1 MSADALI
8 QVKDLDLSYVKEGKP
23 FEVIKGLNLSV
34 GKGEFAVLVGPSDS
48 GKTCLLRLIAGFENP
63 TGGEILVNGQPVTGP
78 DPSRGYVF
86 QDMVLFPWM
95 TVYENASFGP
105 KSQGLDEKDVKEVTS
120 KWLDKIGLTK
130 FKEKYLHELSGGMQQ
145 RVGFARVMVN
155 NPEVLLCDEP
165 LGQLDWVSR
174 ETLSN
179 EILQVW
185 QDTGKTV
192 VYVTQ
197 AIEEAVYL
205 AQKIYIFTPRPGRVA
220 QTLEVNLPKKRWED
234 KDLRFK
240 KEYYGYV
247 EQLRE
252 IITKQA
258 SKSKEPVE
266 KGPCSP

>member
-1 MSADALI
+1 MSTDAFI
-8 QVKDLDLSYVKEGKP
+8 QVRNLDLAYMKEGKP
-23 FEVIKGLNLSV
+23 FQVMKDMNLNINKGD
-34 GKGEFAVLVGPSDS
+34 FAVFVGPSDS

-63 TGGEILVNGQPVTGP
+63 TSGEILVDGHPVTGP

-86 QDMVLFPWM
+86 QDMILFPWM
-95 TVYENASFGP
+95 TVYDNASFGP
-105 KSQGLDEKDVKEVTS
+105 KSRGLDEKKVQEVTS
-120 KWLDKIGLTK
+120 KWLDKIGLAK
-130 FKEKYLHELSGGMQQ
+130 FKDKYLHELSGGMQQ
-145 RVGFARVMVN
+145 RVGFARVMAN
-155 NPEVLLCDEP
+155 NPEMLLCDEP

-185 QDTGKTV
+185 HETGKTV

-205 AQKIYIFTPRPGRVA
+205 AQKIYIFSPRPGRVA
-220 QTLEVNLPKKRWED
+220 QTLEINLPQKRWED
-234 KDLRFK
+234 KELRFK
-240 KEYYGYV
+240 KEYYSYV

-258 SKSKEPVE
+258 SKSKEPIE